1 MDTRGGGDLRGLLS
15 SRDWYVL
22 VEGDSDVVVSCIL
35 FLVARQQLGNL
46 DAELLRAHFCKKT
59 FARNFFQR
67 TRAHENYSATLK
79 KGQRKQEQIKLSTF
93 KRNDAGWGL
102 LNL

>member
-35 FLVARQQLGNL
+35 LLVARQQLGNL
-46 DAELLRAHFCKKT
+46 DAEL
-59 FARNFFQR
+59 
-67 TRAHENYSATLK
+67 
-79 KGQRKQEQIKLSTF
+79 
-93 KRNDAGWGL
+93 
-102 LNL
+102 